1 MSFPLKLVS
10 LKRHLNCINVNLAIL
25 GQNYSRRKW
34 SLLVKWEKSGVLKIV
49 KGILLSSL
57 TFGNWETAKTMFPF
71 AAVSLRLLSV
81 NYHGHRSCWFFFL
94 KKGVPNTTR
103 HRYTGMSFYRD
114 FSKCLHYKNGKFKL
128 NFYTSHGKEN
138 ENVRRNLCYT
148 CDHESINQK
157 TLAK

>member
-1 MSFPLKLVS
+1 MKSFS
-10 LKRHLNCINVNLAIL
+10 EMRE
-25 GQNYSRRKW
+25 KW
-34 SLLVKWEKSGVLKIV
+34 SFKNFKRDSSRLINFWQLRDCKNNVSICSCFAEAFIGKLSPTSLVLV
-49 KGILLSSL
+49 
-57 TFGNWETAKTMFPF
+57 
-71 AAVSLRLLSV
+71 
-81 NYHGHRSCWFFFL
+81 FFL